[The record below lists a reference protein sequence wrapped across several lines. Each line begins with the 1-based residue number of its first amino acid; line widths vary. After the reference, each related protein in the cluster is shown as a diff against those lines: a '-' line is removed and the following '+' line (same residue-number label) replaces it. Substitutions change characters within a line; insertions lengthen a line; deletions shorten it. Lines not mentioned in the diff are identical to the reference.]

1 VLSRFRA
8 IADSAKALVKTDL
21 PQRGLPDLVK
31 LALAAKS
38 TKITS
43 VQFVPPLIHSSDPDF
58 TVIQDRV
65 RAAIRSTDKAKAP
78 VVAGRGK
85 SAARTRP
92 QASVGPASG
101 DAAVPADLATVCGH

>member
-1 VLSRFRA
+1 
-8 IADSAKALVKTDL
+8 
-21 PQRGLPDLVK
+21 
-31 LALAAKS
+31 
-38 TKITS
+38 
-43 VQFVPPLIHSSDPDF
+43 
-58 TVIQDRV
+58 VIQDRV

-92 QASVGPASG
+92 QASAGPASG